1 MPSSEWA
8 SATLT
13 RALARPSTAAAL
25 KSLLDDYLAS
35 YPLQPLGDAF
45 WCRTVV
51 PTAVHFRRSSSPH
64 PNLGIGSPTAASRVV
79 AGRRRPCSFL
89 GASLLWSPSLLYWYS
104 LLYIL
109 NSRRL
114 VPIVGH
120 HGFYFFFSLFSP
132 AASLCPPAGLRL
144 PRRAASFARHWLILL
159 RSADF
164 DAAPPLRL
172 RVNEANARE
181 RLALSAFVLAL
192 VCARPPDVWRL
203 PYWFVYCV
211 R

>member
-45 WCRTVV
+45 WYRTVV

-64 PNLGIGSPTAASRVV
+64 PNLGIGSAASLVV
-79 AGRRRPCSFL
+79 AGRCRPCSFL
-89 GASLLWSPSLLYWYS
+89 GASLLWSPSLLYWQHS

-109 NSRRL
+109 AVWCQSL
-114 VPIVGH
+114 VIMA
-120 HGFYFFFSLFSP
+120 FISSFLFSRP
-132 AASLCPPAGLRL
+132 PRAFARLRASASLAVPL
-144 PRRAASFARHWLILL
+144 
-159 RSADF
+159 
-164 DAAPPLRL
+164 PLRATGSFYSVAPTSTPL
-172 RVNEANARE
+172 LLYA
-181 RLALSAFVLAL
+181 SA
-192 VCARPPDVWRL
+192 
-203 PYWFVYCV
+203 
-211 R
+211 

>member
-1 MPSSEWA
+1 MFVSWCQS
-8 SATLT
+8 TL
-13 RALARPSTAAAL
+13 
-25 KSLLDDYLAS
+25 
-35 YPLQPLGDAF
+35 
-45 WCRTVV
+45 
-51 PTAVHFRRSSSPH
+51 
-64 PNLGIGSPTAASRVV
+64 V
-79 AGRRRPCSFL
+79 AI
-89 GASLLWSPSLLYWYS
+89 ASLLAFPSLY
-104 LLYIL
+104 
-109 NSRRL
+109 SRRL

-181 RLALSAFVLAL
+181 RLPLSAFVLAL

-203 PYWFVYCV
+203 PY
-211 R
+211 

>member
-1 MPSSEWA
+1 MITWR
-8 SATLT
+8 LT
-13 RALARPSTAAAL
+13 RCNPWETLFGIALWCRLRCISAVRLHRIL
-25 KSLLDDYLAS
+25 KSWYRLRGL
-35 YPLQPLGDAF
+35 
-45 WCRTVV
+45 
-51 PTAVHFRRSSSPH
+51 
-64 PNLGIGSPTAASRVV
+64 SR
-79 AGRRRPCSFL
+79 RRRPPPPVFVSWCQSTL
-89 GASLLWSPSLLYWYS
+89 VAIASLYS
-104 LLYIL
+104 RHLM
-109 NSRRL
+109 
-114 VPIVGH
+114 PIVGH

-181 RLALSAFVLAL
+181 RLPLSAFVLAL